1 MRRVS
6 WVFRALSARP
16 AGVEAV
22 ARGISL
28 KASIRL
34 GKIAGIEIG
43 LHYSWFVVLALVSWS
58 LATNLLP
65 GRYPGWTTSA
75 YWTTGFLAAFLLFAS
90 VLVHEMA
97 HSLVARALG
106 FEVGGITLF
115 ILGGVSSLKAD
126 SGRARDEL
134 MISAVGPLTSVVIAG
149 IFGLLSIP
157 LSDST
162 TQVAAVVWYLG
173 LINLL
178 LALFNLL
185 PAFPLDGG
193 RMLRASVWGITG
205 NHLKATRIATLGGQV
220 LGIGLMAL
228 GAYQFISGN
237 YFGGIWFAFIGWFL
251 QNAAGQSQTQTA
263 VESGLRGVRVR
274 DVMDLSPATV
284 DPNATIAEAVFGHFL
299 RAGARSMPVCDGDIL
314 LGIISLTDVRRLPR
328 DRWEILTVRHQMTP
342 IPLKVIGPDDDLSL
356 ALDVLAEH
364 AIHQLPVM
372 EEGRLAGLLTR
383 AHVIRYLHSIREL
396 GIR

>member
-1 MRRVS
+1 MKS
-6 WVFRALSARP
+6 
-16 AGVEAV
+16 
-22 ARGISL
+22 
-28 KASIRL
+28 SIRL

-58 LATNLLP
+58 LASNLLP
-65 GRYPGWTTSA
+65 GQYPGWTDRA
-75 YWTTGFLAAFLLFAS
+75 YWATGFLSAFLLFVS

-97 HSLVARALG
+97 HSLLARALG
-106 FEVGGITLF
+106 IPVGPITLF

-126 SGRARDEL
+126 AGRARDEL
-134 MISAVGPLTSVVIAG
+134 FISAVGPLASLAIAG
-149 IFGLLSIP
+149 IFAVLFIP
-157 LSDST
+157 LSDSDT
-162 TQVAAVVWYLG
+162 PVAAVVWYLA

-193 RMLRASVWGITG
+193 RMLRATVWAITG
-205 NHLKATRIATLGGQV
+205 NHLRATRIATLGGQV
-220 LGIGLMAL
+220 VGIGLMVL

-251 QNAAGQSQTQTA
+251 QNAAGRSQAETA
-263 VESGLRGVRVR
+263 METGLRGVRVR
-274 DVMDLSPATV
+274 DIMDKSPPTV
-284 DPNATIAEAVFGHFL
+284 DPNSTIAEAVFGHFL

-328 DRWEILTVRHQMTP
+328 DRWEQMTVRRMMTP
-342 IPLKVIGPDDDLSL
+342 MPLKVIGPEDDLSL
-356 ALDVLAEH
+356 ALDMLAEH
-364 AIHQLPVM
+364 SIHQLPVM
-372 EEGRLAGLLTR
+372 EGGRLAGLLSR
-383 AHVIRYLHSIREL
+383 AHVIRYLHSMREL

>member
-1 MRRVS
+1 MKS
-6 WVFRALSARP
+6 
-16 AGVEAV
+16 
-22 ARGISL
+22 
-28 KASIRL
+28 SIRL

-58 LATNLLP
+58 LASNLLP
-65 GRYPGWTTSA
+65 GRYPGWTPGA
-75 YWTTGFLAAFLLFAS
+75 YWVTGFLAAFLLFAS

-106 FEVGGITLF
+106 FEVGPITLF

-126 SGRARDEL
+126 AGRPRDEL
-134 MISAVGPLTSVVIAG
+134 LISAVGPLTSLAIAG
-149 IFGLLSIP
+149 IFAVLSIP
-157 LSDST
+157 LSGSNPPI
-162 TQVAAVVWYLG
+162 VAVVWYLA

-178 LALFNLL
+178 LALFNLV
-185 PAFPLDGG
+185 PAYPLDGG
-193 RMLRASVWGITG
+193 RMLRSIVWAFTG
-205 NHLKATRIATLGGQV
+205 NHLRATRIATLGGQAV
-220 LGIGLMAL
+220 GIGLMVL

-251 QNAAGQSQTQTA
+251 QNAAGRSQADTA
-263 VESGLRGVRVR
+263 IETGLRGVRVR
-274 DVMDLSPATV
+274 DIMDQSPATV
-284 DPNATIAEAVFGHFL
+284 DPNSTIAEAVFGHFL

-328 DRWEILTVRHQMTP
+328 ERWDEVTVRRQMTP
-342 IPLKVIGPDDDLSL
+342 MPLKVIGPDDDLTL

-364 AIHQLPVM
+364 SIHQLPVM
-372 EEGRLAGLLTR
+372 EGGRLAGLLTR

-396 GIR
+396 RIT

>member
-1 MRRVS
+1 MKS
-6 WVFRALSARP
+6 
-16 AGVEAV
+16 
-22 ARGISL
+22 
-28 KASIRL
+28 SIRL

-58 LATNLLP
+58 LASNLLP
-65 GRYPGWTTSA
+65 ANFPGWTPRA
-75 YWTTGFLAAFLLFAS
+75 YWSTGVLAAFLLFAS

-97 HSLVARALG
+97 HSLLARALG
-106 FEVGGITLF
+106 FSVGGITLF

-134 MISAVGPLTSVVIAG
+134 AISGVGPLSSLAIAG
-149 IFGLLSIP
+149 IFALLFIP
-157 LSDST
+157 LSDSDT
-162 TQVAAVVWYLG
+162 PVAAVVWYLG

-193 RMLRASVWGITG
+193 RMLRATVWGLTG
-205 NHLKATRIATLGGQV
+205 DHRRATRIATLGGQAV
-220 LGIGLMAL
+220 GIGLMVL

-251 QNAAGQSQTQTA
+251 QNAAGQSQTETA

-284 DPNATIAEAVFGHFL
+284 HPDATVAEAVFGHFL
-299 RAGARSMPVCDGDIL
+299 RAGVRSMPVCDGDIL

-328 DRWEILTVRHQMTP
+328 DRWDGVTVRRQMTP
-342 IPLKVIGPDDDLSL
+342 VPLKVIRPDDNLSL

-364 AIHQLPVM
+364 SIHQLPVM
-372 EEGRLAGLLTR
+372 EGDRLAGLLSR
-383 AHVIRYLHSIREL
+383 AHVIQYLHSIREL